1 MKISPWFLSVLMSFY
16 LGIHGGQ
23 LALLEPGNP
32 LPVEIFP
39 IAAEMLPA
47 ADRQAL
53 ADGIRI
59 RDKLHLAQLLEDYLS

>member
-1 MKISPWFLSVLMSFY
+1 MKISPWFLSVLMSIY

-39 IAAEMLPA
+39 IAAQMLPD
-47 ADRQAL
+47 ADRKAL
-53 ADGIRI
+53 SDGIRI

>member
-39 IAAEMLPA
+39 IAAQMLPE

-53 ADGIRI
+53 SDGIRI